1 MQRIGVFVC
10 HCGSNIA
17 ATVDVKSGFYIDA
30 GKLPEG
36 AKIRTRRNGDKFAK
50 LGGGTKKLNDY
61 FTDKK
66 IPQAERDELPL
77 IAKGN
82 EIYAIY
88 GVAVSEKVKAD
99 ETTERL
105 IKITKEHKE
114 GYEKL

>member
-1 MQRIGVFVC
+1 M
-10 HCGSNIA
+10 
-17 ATVDVKSGFYIDA
+17 
-30 GKLPEG
+30 
-36 AKIRTRRNGDKFAK
+36 
-50 LGGGTKKLNDY
+50 
-61 FTDKK
+61 
-66 IPQAERDELPL
+66 PL